1 MAIVETLTSNATAIA
16 TALVGGALLF
26 LWRLSNVQLDVRE
39 PPILKPTIPIIGH
52 VLDMFTLSHAFFTKT
67 YKQAEGREAYTLPM
81 MGGKVY
87 FVASPELVNAMIK
100 SRSLSFD
107 PVLRSTIAKLFTI
120 SKEGVRK
127 YVDPSIGLE
136 TRWTKNFYGCLNGV
150 QLKEINKAVLTDV
163 FRQLDE
169 LPDEVNVEDSWLWL
183 RDKLSFASTAAM
195 LGRDNPFCA
204 HPSLVDDYWY
214 VDNKLVHFA
223 LGPAPW
229 MTAPS
234 AWMAR
239 NRIHHALI
247 QYTKEKKHDA
257 DDVSALW
264 KGSYDLLHEFGFSE
278 SDIAAFLQATLQAAL
293 FNTIPTF
300 NWYFVHIW
308 SDPSLVFRLRE
319 EVSGVVAESLE
330 LRGDGKREMT
340 MNMAKIEERCPLLV
354 AAFHENLRTVAEGA
368 FNRVVMEDTIISNGK
383 GGQEYLLK
391 KGNNLMA
398 SQSIIHVSEEHWGSQ
413 AGSFDPTR
421 FSKDT
426 GVPGESE
433 SHIKPGTYVPFGGGK
448 HLCPGRHFASM
459 EIWGM
464 MIALLLSFDI
474 TDAEGRT
481 LTVPERTMPT
491 MTSGIGRPV
500 AGTDLRLKLS
510 RRKDWNNIT
519 WKVDMA

>member
-1 MAIVETLTSNATAIA
+1 MAIVETLASNVTAIA
-16 TALVGGALLF
+16 TALVGGALLL
-26 LWRLSNVQLDVRE
+26 LWRLSNVQLDARE
-39 PPILKPTIPIIGH
+39 PPVLKPTIPIIGH
-52 VLDMFTLSHAFFTKT
+52 VLDMVTSSHAFFTKT
-67 YKQAEGREAYTLPM
+67 YKQAEGKEAYTLPM

-107 PVLRSTIAKLFTI
+107 PVLHATIAKLFTI
-120 SKEGVRK
+120 SKAGVRK
-127 YVDPSIGLE
+127 YVDPSTGVE
-136 TRWTKNFYGCLNGV
+136 ARWTKNFYGCLNGV
-150 QLKEINKAVLTDV
+150 ELKEINKAVLTDL

-169 LPDEVNVEDSWLWL
+169 LPDEVNVEDCWLWL
-183 RDKLSFASTAAM
+183 RDKLSFASTTAM

-214 VDNKLVHFA
+214 VDSKLGHFA

-239 NRIHHALI
+239 NRIHRALI
-247 QYTKEKKHDA
+247 KYTKEKKHEA

-264 KGSYDLLHEFGFSE
+264 RGSYELLHEFGFSE
-278 SDIAAFLQATLQAAL
+278 SDIAALLQATLQGAL

-300 NWYFVHIW
+300 NWYFFHIW

-319 EVSGVVAESLE
+319 EVSGVVAESPE
-330 LRGDGKREMT
+330 RRGDGKREMT
-340 MNMAKIEERCPLLV
+340 MNVAKLEERCPLLV
-354 AAFHENLRTVAEGA
+354 AAFHENLRTVAVGA

-391 KGNNLMA
+391 KGTTLMA
-398 SQSIIHVSEEHWGSQ
+398 SQSLLHVSKEHWGSE

-421 FSKDT
+421 FIKGA
-426 GVPGESE
+426 GVGELE
-433 SHIKPGTYVPFGGGK
+433 SPIKPGTYVPFGGGK

-481 LTVPERTMPT
+481 LTLPERTMPT

-500 AGTDLRLKLS
+500 AGADLRLKLS

-519 WKVDMA
+519 WKVVMA